1 MEKRCERLYKNER
14 KIFTLLI
21 FVTIISISMFELL
34 ELLVFVNLKNKM
46 QFIYHSF
53 GYKIFGTK

>member
-1 MEKRCERLYKNER
+1 
-14 KIFTLLI
+14 
-21 FVTIISISMFELL
+21 MFELL